1 MVSIEKYV
9 DTLIAEVKES
19 VKTAYASMEK
29 RLESMNE
36 FRDTLKDQ
44 ASRFIT
50 RSEMESKI
58 DSLSTQVNDLRLS
71 KATLDGK
78 ASQQAVTLSLIIS
91 FVGILIGIVSIIVRF
106 LPD

>member
-1 MVSIEKYV
+1 M
-9 DTLIAEVKES
+9 LIGNIKES

-44 ASRFIT
+44 AAKFIT
-50 RSEMESKI
+50 REEMEAKFETI
-58 DSLSTQVNDLRLS
+58 DKQVDDLRMN

-78 ASQQAVTLSLIIS
+78 ASQQAVTTALLISLASIIL
-91 FVGILIGIVSIIVRF
+91 GIIGIIINFV
-106 LPD
+106 